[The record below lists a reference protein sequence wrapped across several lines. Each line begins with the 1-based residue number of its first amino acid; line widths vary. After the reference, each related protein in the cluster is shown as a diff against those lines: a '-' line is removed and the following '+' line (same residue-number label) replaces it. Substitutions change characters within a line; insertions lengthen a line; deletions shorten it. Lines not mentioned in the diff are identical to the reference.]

1 MDENR
6 DIRRRRRRP
15 LHAPADTEE
24 RDVEQDA
31 DLDTYEEG
39 DYEYD
44 FVDLEDGPRPNLP
57 PAFPLFGLSRTT
69 RIVATVI
76 CVLVA
81 LVSFFFIADYAS
93 SPTNHSKTINA
104 LDEKKSTV
112 MGLVG
117 ASSASSTAITLIP
130 GDAGTPIAEKLVDLS
145 SDFLVVI
152 AALYLEK
159 YLLTVAGFVAFKIL
173 VPVSCLLFIGFLW
186 LRQDLY
192 TVRMR
197 LAQIGVRLL
206 LLGICMY
213 AVVPTSVFISS
224 MIEATYKQS
233 IDETI
238 AQAEST
244 SQRIEEG
251 TQAKEQQETDLL
263 TQIQN
268 LPDTIAGNVVGW
280 VDEAKEAL
288 NGFVEALAVMVVT
301 SCVIPLLVLV
311 FFLWLMKAIIGVKVD
326 VPMRILYPRTLRRRK
341 KSGSSLMKR

>member
-1 MDENR
+1 MAENR
-6 DIRRRRRRP
+6 DIRRPRKPR
-15 LHAPADTEE
+15 HAPTDNEE
-24 RDVEQDA
+24 PEVGQDLETY
-31 DLDTYEEG
+31 DEDDYEYEVYEEG
-39 DYEYD
+39 YNE
-44 FVDLEDGPRPNLP
+44 PPSLP
-57 PAFPLFGLSRTT
+57 SALPMFGLSMTT
-69 RIVATVI
+69 RIVATVL
-76 CVLVA
+76 CVLFA
-81 LVSFFFIADYAS
+81 FISFFFIADHAS
-93 SPTNHSKTINA
+93 SPETHSGTIA
-104 LDEKKSTV
+104 ELDEKKSTV

-159 YLLTVAGFVAFKIL
+159 YLLTIAGFVAFKIL

-251 TQAKEQQETDLL
+251 TKAKEQQETDLL

-341 KSGSSLMKR
+341 KSGSSIMKR